1 MKIGLMTTPRES
13 AADTVAVAQMAEA
26 RGIESIWL
34 GEHSHL
40 PTATKHA
47 FHEETPDFY
56 KRVPDPYVTL
66 AAAATATERI
76 RLGTAI
82 SLPAEHNPIT
92 LAKMI
97 ATLDHASG
105 GRFDWGIGYG
115 WNQLEMV
122 NRGLDPLRRMAT
134 LREVVLA
141 VRALWTS
148 EVTSFDGKHVSFT
161 ESWCRPKPVQA
172 PHPPILLGCRPGP
185 RAFTQLAEFCDGWM
199 PNIAMISDL
208 EANLH
213 DLNDAW
219 RRAERVG
226 TPRLTFIDTGFW
238 TDIGVEDYRDYL
250 HALVPTL
257 ESLAQAGGERVI
269 LGMPLFRMDDAERM
283 LDQLCDATAIE
294 V

>member
-1 MKIGLMTTPRES
+1 
-13 AADTVAVAQMAEA
+13 
-26 RGIESIWL
+26 
-34 GEHSHL
+34 
-40 PTATKHA
+40 
-47 FHEETPDFY
+47 
-56 KRVPDPYVTL
+56 
-66 AAAATATERI
+66 
-76 RLGTAI
+76 
-82 SLPAEHNPIT
+82 
-92 LAKMI
+92 
-97 ATLDHASG
+97 
-105 GRFDWGIGYG
+105 
-115 WNQLEMV
+115 
-122 NRGLDPLRRMAT
+122 
-134 LREVVLA
+134 
-141 VRALWTS
+141 
-148 EVTSFDGKHVSFT
+148 
-161 ESWCRPKPVQA
+161 
-172 PHPPILLGCRPGP
+172 
-185 RAFTQLAEFCDGWM
+185 M